1 MRYVGSGN
9 AAAKARRGI
18 SIAKSRLLS
27 PAPGSL
33 CALVRPRPGARI
45 CCWVR
50 DLELQQLHDA
60 SPIAQHATSGPSL
73 SLRSILETHRL
84 SNRMKL
90 VLGYIISRS
99 FWQYYDSPWMNI
111 RWSSDTIHFF
121 SEMRPYLNEAGDWN
135 MDVKDT
141 ALYASRPYYVVD
153 FDDDTGRFL
162 EYCDEY
168 SVIFRYPRLLALS
181 MMLLEIGR
189 GECLSIGTTTIGAGL
204 NKNWDLAQQLL
215 ARPKA
220 WGDFD
225 YPDFRHAISNCLDRT
240 LFEDAGRDADDD
252 LAVTNRKAAL
262 HEYVVLPLE
271 RLLKNL
277 GYWDELYDV
286 GPIESQGP
294 PYAAASSIPVSP
306 SLPLPSEAILANAE
320 MTQSSEWLSKITSI
334 NGNIHSLSS
343 LSKRRRLRV
352 AILDTGYDAEA
363 VFFGIQARRQR
374 LKGWMDYVDD
384 SEHPV
389 DSNGHGTHTVS
400 VLMKVAPL
408 ADVYVARI
416 ARDRACLGTAT
427 DSIRRVSVTQP
438 DPERAVN
445 PYPSVLFTHF
455 S

>member
-1 MRYVGSGN
+1 
-9 AAAKARRGI
+9 
-18 SIAKSRLLS
+18 
-27 PAPGSL
+27 
-33 CALVRPRPGARI
+33 
-45 CCWVR
+45 
-50 DLELQQLHDA
+50 
-60 SPIAQHATSGPSL
+60 
-73 SLRSILETHRL
+73 
-84 SNRMKL
+84 MKL